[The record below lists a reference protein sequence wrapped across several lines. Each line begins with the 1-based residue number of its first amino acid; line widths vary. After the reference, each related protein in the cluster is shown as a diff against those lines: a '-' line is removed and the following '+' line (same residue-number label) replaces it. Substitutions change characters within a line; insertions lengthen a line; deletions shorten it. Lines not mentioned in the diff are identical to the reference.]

1 MLSKIERKIRLKV
14 SRKLSIVAIG
24 LFLVVGTITSYDII
38 QKHRSSET
46 VKMAQT
52 KQSNLVD
59 RLTSAT
65 GSTIH
70 VLNYSDLAIE
80 KMADVYQLSTQEKI
94 QEQLLQLIESQTAT
108 FTQPLIVSNPFLT
121 NTTGLYLA
129 FSTDEAVKISY
140 RIDAQGYPSF
150 EKNLKQNEE
159 YATSHQYQI
168 IGCIPNVDNLIT
180 LTATTQDGQQ
190 QQMQFHY
197 TPPKLSTTSEMN
209 YQLSKQESDESLSEG
224 LFAVIGNQAGEK
236 ATYLVDN
243 DGYIRAEMPIVNY
256 NSMRLVFNDQQEMF
270 MAVSDSKI
278 VKLNALGQVKQVIDL
293 ANTDYL
299 MHHDYILN
307 DKNQLIALATSKTA
321 KKQAGYVEDRI
332 ITIDLSTQEVTEIAN
347 FEELLPD
354 LYQKATGI
362 EEHSNNKGY
371 LDPVHINSLQLADNQ
386 QLLVSSRE
394 TSTILALKPD
404 EQGIYQVEYMM
415 GDEAIWQG
423 VGECGQLLLEK
434 EGSFTSQ
441 YGQHSITYETAEDLS
456 AGQYYL
462 SLFNN
467 NSTIMD
473 SRIDISLTEIAD
485 KTAGKT
491 SKYMKYLVDEKTNS
505 YKLVESFDVPYSAY
519 VSSVQNYQ
527 NHIIVDSGQQAT
539 FAEYTNSGKLIQR
552 FTQKTDT
559 KYLYRVYKYDF
570 KNYYFE

>member
-1 MLSKIERKIRLKV
+1 M

-354 LYQKATGI
+354 LYKKVTGI

-404 EQGIYQVEYMM
+404 EQGIHQLEYMM

>member
-1 MLSKIERKIRLKV
+1 MKV

-52 KQSNLVD
+52 TQSNLVD
-59 RLTSAT
+59 RLTSST
-65 GSTIH
+65 GSNIH
-70 VLNYSDLAIE
+70 VLDYSDLDIE
-80 KMADVYQLSTQEKI
+80 KVADVYQFETQEKI

-159 YATSHQYQI
+159 YSTSHQYQI
-168 IGCIPNVDNLIT
+168 IGCIPDVDNLIT

-190 QQMQFHY
+190 QQIQFHY
-197 TPPKLSTTSEMN
+197 TPPKLSTTSEIN
-209 YQLSKQESDESLSEG
+209 YQVSKQESDESLSEG

-256 NSMRLVFNDQQEMF
+256 NSMRLVINDQQEMF

-278 VKLNALGQVKQVIDL
+278 VKLNALGQVKQVLDL

-299 MHHDYILN
+299 IHHDYILN
-307 DKNQLIALATSKTA
+307 DKNQLVALATSKSA

-394 TSTILALKPD
+394 TSTIIALKPD
-404 EQGIYQVEYMM
+404 ENGAYQVEYMM

-462 SLFNN
+462 SFFNN

-473 SRIDISLTEIAD
+473 SRTDISLAEIAD

-491 SKYMKYLVDEKTNS
+491 SKYMKYLVDEKTHS

-539 FAEYTNSGKLIQR
+539 FAEYTNAGKLIQR

-570 KNYYFE
+570 KNYYFD

>member
-1 MLSKIERKIRLKV
+1 MSRKI
-14 SRKLSIVAIG
+14 SIVAIS

-46 VKMAQT
+46 VKIAQT
-52 KQSNLVD
+52 TQNNLVN

-70 VLNYSDLAIE
+70 ILNYSDLAIE

-94 QEQLLQLIESQTAT
+94 QEQLLQLIESQTPT

-256 NSMRLVFNDQQEMF
+256 NSMRLVFNNQQEMF

-278 VKLNALGQVKQVIDL
+278 VKLNALGQVKQVLDL

-299 MHHDYILN
+299 LHHDYILN

-371 LDPVHINSLQLADNQ
+371 LDPVHINSLQLTDNQ

-394 TSTILALKPD
+394 TSTILVLKPD

-462 SLFNN
+462 SFFNN

-473 SRIDISLTEIAD
+473 SRIDISLAKIAD

>member
-1 MLSKIERKIRLKV
+1 MKV

-80 KMADVYQLSTQEKI
+80 KMADVYQLSIQEKI

-150 EKNLKQNEE
+150 EKDLKQNEE

-278 VKLNALGQVKQVIDL
+278 VKLNALGQVKQVLDL

-299 MHHDYILN
+299 IHHDYILN

-371 LDPVHINSLQLADNQ
+371 LDPVHINSLQLTDNQ

-423 VGECGQLLLEK
+423 VGQCGQLLLEK

-473 SRIDISLTEIAD
+473 SRIDISLAEIAD

-491 SKYMKYLVDEKTNS
+491 SKYMKYLVDEKINS

-570 KNYYFE
+570 ENYYFE

>member
-1 MLSKIERKIRLKV
+1 MKV
-14 SRKLSIVAIG
+14 SRKLSIVAIS

-46 VKMAQT
+46 VKMART
-52 KQSNLVD
+52 TQSNLVN

-70 VLNYSDLAIE
+70 ILNYSDLAIE

-94 QEQLLQLIESQTAT
+94 QEQLLQLIESQTPT

-243 DGYIRAEMPIVNY
+243 NGYIRAEMPIVNY

-278 VKLNALGQVKQVIDL
+278 VKLNALGQVKQVLDL

-299 MHHDYILN
+299 LHHDYILN
-307 DKNQLIALATSKTA
+307 DKTQLIALATSKTA

-347 FEELLPD
+347 FEDLLPD

-371 LDPVHINSLQLADNQ
+371 LDPVHINSLQLTDNQ

-462 SLFNN
+462 SFFNN

-473 SRIDISLTEIAD
+473 SRIDISLAEIAD

>member
-1 MLSKIERKIRLKV
+1 MKV
-14 SRKLSIVAIG
+14 SRKLSIVAIS

-94 QEQLLQLIESQTAT
+94 QEQLLQLIESQTPT

-278 VKLNALGQVKQVIDL
+278 VKLNALGQVKQVLDL

-299 MHHDYILN
+299 IHHDYILN
-307 DKNQLIALATSKTA
+307 DKNQLIALATSKSA

-371 LDPVHINSLQLADNQ
+371 LDPVHINSLQLTDNQ

-415 GDEAIWQG
+415 GDEVIWQG

-462 SLFNN
+462 SFFNN
-467 NSTIMD
+467 NSIIMD
-473 SRIDISLTEIAD
+473 SRTDISLAEIAD
-485 KTAGKT
+485 ETAGKT
-491 SKYMKYLVDEKTNS
+491 SKYMKYLVDEKTDS

-570 KNYYFE
+570 KNYYFD

>member
-1 MLSKIERKIRLKV
+1 M

-256 NSMRLVFNDQQEMF
+256 NSMRLVFNNQQEMF

-278 VKLNALGQVKQVIDL
+278 VKLNALGQVKQVLDL

-299 MHHDYILN
+299 IHHDYILN

-404 EQGIYQVEYMM
+404 EQGIYQLEYMM

-423 VGECGQLLLEK
+423 VGECAQLLLEK

-462 SLFNN
+462 SFFNN

-473 SRIDISLTEIAD
+473 SRIDISLAKIAD

-491 SKYMKYLVDEKTNS
+491 SKYIKYLVDEKTNS

-539 FAEYTNSGKLIQR
+539 FAEYTSSGKMLQR

-570 KNYYFE
+570 KNYYFD

>member
-1 MLSKIERKIRLKV
+1 M
-14 SRKLSIVAIG
+14 
-24 LFLVVGTITSYDII
+24 
-38 QKHRSSET
+38 
-46 VKMAQT
+46 
-52 KQSNLVD
+52 
-59 RLTSAT
+59 
-65 GSTIH
+65 
-70 VLNYSDLAIE
+70 
-80 KMADVYQLSTQEKI
+80 
-94 QEQLLQLIESQTAT
+94 
-108 FTQPLIVSNPFLT
+108 
-121 NTTGLYLA
+121 
-129 FSTDEAVKISY
+129 
-140 RIDAQGYPSF
+140 
-150 EKNLKQNEE
+150 KQNEE

-278 VKLNALGQVKQVIDL
+278 VKLNALGQVKQVLDL

-299 MHHDYILN
+299 IHHDYILN

-371 LDPVHINSLQLADNQ
+371 LDPVHINSLQLTDNQ

-423 VGECGQLLLEK
+423 VGECAQLLLEK

-441 YGQHSITYETAEDLS
+441 YGQHSITHETAEDLS

-473 SRIDISLTEIAD
+473 SRTDISLAEIAD

>member
-1 MLSKIERKIRLKV
+1 MKV
-14 SRKLSIVAIG
+14 SRKLSIVAIS

-46 VKMAQT
+46 VKIAQT
-52 KQSNLVD
+52 TQNNLVN

-70 VLNYSDLAIE
+70 ILNYSDLAIE

-256 NSMRLVFNDQQEMF
+256 NSMRLVFNNQQEMF

-278 VKLNALGQVKQVIDL
+278 VKINALGQVKQVLDL

-299 MHHDYILN
+299 LHHDYILN

-371 LDPVHINSLQLADNQ
+371 LDPVHINSLQLTDNQ

-434 EGSFTSQ
+434 EGNFTSQ

-462 SLFNN
+462 SFFNN

-473 SRIDISLTEIAD
+473 SRIDISLAKIAD

-539 FAEYTNSGKLIQR
+539 FAEYTSSGKMIQR

-570 KNYYFE
+570 KNYYFD

>member
-1 MLSKIERKIRLKV
+1 M
-14 SRKLSIVAIG
+14 SRKLSIVVIS

-46 VKMAQT
+46 VKIAQT
-52 KQSNLVD
+52 TQNNLVN

-70 VLNYSDLAIE
+70 ILNYSDLAIE

-236 ATYLVDN
+236 VTYLVDN

-256 NSMRLVFNDQQEMF
+256 NSMRLVFNNQQEMF

-278 VKLNALGQVKQVIDL
+278 VKLNALGQVKQVLDL

-299 MHHDYILN
+299 LHHDYILN

-371 LDPVHINSLQLADNQ
+371 LDPVHINSLQLTDNQ
-386 QLLVSSRE
+386 QPLVSSRE
-394 TSTILALKPD
+394 TSTILVLKPD

-462 SLFNN
+462 SFFNN

-473 SRIDISLTEIAD
+473 SRIDISLAKIAD

-539 FAEYTNSGKLIQR
+539 FAEYTSSGKMIQR

-570 KNYYFE
+570 KNYYFD

>member
-1 MLSKIERKIRLKV
+1 MKV

-46 VKMAQT
+46 VKIAQT
-52 KQSNLVD
+52 TQNNLVN

-70 VLNYSDLAIE
+70 ILNYSDLAIE

-256 NSMRLVFNDQQEMF
+256 NSMRLVFNNQQEMF

-278 VKLNALGQVKQVIDL
+278 VKLNALGQVKQVLDL

-299 MHHDYILN
+299 LHHDYILN

-371 LDPVHINSLQLADNQ
+371 LDPVHINSLQLTDNQ

-394 TSTILALKPD
+394 TSTILVLKPD

-462 SLFNN
+462 SFFNN

-473 SRIDISLTEIAD
+473 SRIDISLAKIAD

>member
-1 MLSKIERKIRLKV
+1 M
-14 SRKLSIVAIG
+14 
-24 LFLVVGTITSYDII
+24 ITSHDII

-52 KQSNLVD
+52 TQGNLVN

-70 VLNYSDLAIE
+70 ILNYSDLAIE

-94 QEQLLQLIESQTAT
+94 QEQLLQLIESQTPT

-129 FSTDEAVKISY
+129 FSTEEAVKISY

-278 VKLNALGQVKQVIDL
+278 VKLNALGQVKQVLDL

-299 MHHDYILN
+299 IHHDYILN

-371 LDPVHINSLQLADNQ
+371 LDPVHINSLQLVDNQ

-473 SRIDISLTEIAD
+473 SRIDISLAEIAD

-539 FAEYTNSGKLIQR
+539 FAEYTSSGKMIQR

-570 KNYYFE
+570 KNYYFD

>member
-1 MLSKIERKIRLKV
+1 M

-190 QQMQFHY
+190 QQMLFHY

-256 NSMRLVFNDQQEMF
+256 NSMRLVFNNQQEMF

-278 VKLNALGQVKQVIDL
+278 VKLNALGQVKQVLDL

-299 MHHDYILN
+299 IHHDYILN

-404 EQGIYQVEYMM
+404 EQGIYQLEYMM

-423 VGECGQLLLEK
+423 VGECAQLLLEK

>member
-1 MLSKIERKIRLKV
+1 M

-52 KQSNLVD
+52 TQNNLVD

-159 YATSHQYQI
+159 YSTSHQYQI
-168 IGCIPNVDNLIT
+168 IGCIPDVDNLIT

-190 QQMQFHY
+190 QQIQFHY
-197 TPPKLSTTSEMN
+197 TPPKLSTTSEIN
-209 YQLSKQESDESLSEG
+209 YQVSKQESDESLSEG

-278 VKLNALGQVKQVIDL
+278 VKLNALGQVKQVLDL

-299 MHHDYILN
+299 LHHDYILN

-321 KKQAGYVEDRI
+321 KKQAGYVEDHI

-354 LYQKATGI
+354 LYKKATGI

-394 TSTILALKPD
+394 TSTIIALKPD
-404 EQGIYQVEYMM
+404 ENGAYQVEYMM

-441 YGQHSITYETAEDLS
+441 YGQQQKI
-456 AGQYYL
+456 
-462 SLFNN
+462 
-467 NSTIMD
+467 
-473 SRIDISLTEIAD
+473 
-485 KTAGKT
+485 
-491 SKYMKYLVDEKTNS
+491 
-505 YKLVESFDVPYSAY
+505 
-519 VSSVQNYQ
+519 YQ
-527 NHIIVDSGQQAT
+527 LANII
-539 FAEYTNSGKLIQR
+539 
-552 FTQKTDT
+552 
-559 KYLYRVYKYDF
+559 
-570 KNYYFE
+570 

>member
-1 MLSKIERKIRLKV
+1 MKV

-52 KQSNLVD
+52 TQSNLVD

-236 ATYLVDN
+236 VTYLVDN

-256 NSMRLVFNDQQEMF
+256 NSMRLVFNNQQEMF

-278 VKLNALGQVKQVIDL
+278 VKLNALGQVKQVLDL

-299 MHHDYILN
+299 LHHDYILN

-371 LDPVHINSLQLADNQ
+371 LDPVHINSLQLTDNQ

-394 TSTILALKPD
+394 TSTILVLKPD

-462 SLFNN
+462 SFFNN

-473 SRIDISLTEIAD
+473 SRIDISLAKIAD

>member
-1 MLSKIERKIRLKV
+1 M
-14 SRKLSIVAIG
+14 AIS

-52 KQSNLVD
+52 TQNNLVN

-70 VLNYSDLAIE
+70 ILNYSDMAIE
-80 KMADVYQLSTQEKI
+80 KMADVYQLSTQERI
-94 QEQLLQLIESQTAT
+94 QEQLLQLIESQTPT

-140 RIDAQGYPSF
+140 RIDAQGYPPF

-278 VKLNALGQVKQVIDL
+278 VKLNALGQVKQVLDL

-299 MHHDYILN
+299 IHHDYILN

-423 VGECGQLLLEK
+423 VGEYGQLLLEK

-473 SRIDISLTEIAD
+473 SRIDISLAEIAD

>member
-1 MLSKIERKIRLKV
+1 MKV
-14 SRKLSIVAIG
+14 SRKISIVAIS

-46 VKMAQT
+46 VKIAQT
-52 KQSNLVD
+52 TQNNLVN

-70 VLNYSDLAIE
+70 ILNYSDLAIE

-94 QEQLLQLIESQTAT
+94 QEQLLQLIESQTPT

-256 NSMRLVFNDQQEMF
+256 NSMRLVFNNQQEMF

-278 VKLNALGQVKQVIDL
+278 VKLNALGQVKQVLDL

-299 MHHDYILN
+299 LHHDYILN

-371 LDPVHINSLQLADNQ
+371 LDPVHINSLQLTDNQ

-462 SLFNN
+462 SFFNN

-473 SRIDISLTEIAD
+473 SRIDISLAEIAD

-519 VSSVQNYQ
+519 VSSIQNYQ

-539 FAEYTNSGKLIQR
+539 FAEYTSSGKMIQR

-559 KYLYRVYKYDF
+559 KYIYRVYKYDF
-570 KNYYFE
+570 KNYYFD

>member
-1 MLSKIERKIRLKV
+1 MKV
-14 SRKLSIVAIG
+14 SRKLSIVAIS

-52 KQSNLVD
+52 TQNNLVN

-70 VLNYSDLAIE
+70 ILNYSDMDIE
-80 KMADVYQLSTQEKI
+80 KMADVYQLSTQERI
-94 QEQLLQLIESQTAT
+94 QEQLLQLIESQTPT

-243 DGYIRAEMPIVNY
+243 DGYIRAEIPIVNY

-278 VKLNALGQVKQVIDL
+278 VKINALGQVKQVLDL

-299 MHHDYILN
+299 LHHDYILN

-371 LDPVHINSLQLADNQ
+371 LDPVHINSLQLTDNQ

-462 SLFNN
+462 SFFNN

-473 SRIDISLTEIAD
+473 SRIDISLAKIAD

-539 FAEYTNSGKLIQR
+539 FAEYTSSGKMIQR

-570 KNYYFE
+570 KNYYFD

>member
-1 MLSKIERKIRLKV
+1 MKV

-52 KQSNLVD
+52 TQSNLVD

-236 ATYLVDN
+236 VTYLVDN

-256 NSMRLVFNDQQEMF
+256 NSMRLVFNNQQEMF

-278 VKLNALGQVKQVIDL
+278 VKLNALGQVKQVLDL

-299 MHHDYILN
+299 LHHDYILN

-347 FEELLPD
+347 FEEVLPD

-371 LDPVHINSLQLADNQ
+371 LDPVHINSLQLTDNQ

-394 TSTILALKPD
+394 TSTILVLKPD

-462 SLFNN
+462 SFFNN

-473 SRIDISLTEIAD
+473 SRIDISLAKIAD

>member
-1 MLSKIERKIRLKV
+1 MSRKI
-14 SRKLSIVAIG
+14 SIVAIS

-46 VKMAQT
+46 VKIAQT
-52 KQSNLVD
+52 TQNNLVN

-70 VLNYSDLAIE
+70 ILNYSDLAIE

-94 QEQLLQLIESQTAT
+94 QEQLLQLIESQTPT

-256 NSMRLVFNDQQEMF
+256 NSMRLVFNNQQEMF

-278 VKLNALGQVKQVIDL
+278 VKLNALGQVKQVLDL

-299 MHHDYILN
+299 LHHDYILN

-321 KKQAGYVEDRI
+321 KKQAGYVEDCI

-371 LDPVHINSLQLADNQ
+371 LDPVHINSLQLTDNQ

-462 SLFNN
+462 SFFNN

-473 SRIDISLTEIAD
+473 SRIDISLAEIAD

-519 VSSVQNYQ
+519 VSSIQNYQ

-539 FAEYTNSGKLIQR
+539 FAEYTSSGKMIQR

-559 KYLYRVYKYDF
+559 KYISRVYKYDF
-570 KNYYFE
+570 KNYYFD

>member
-1 MLSKIERKIRLKV
+1 M
-14 SRKLSIVAIG
+14 
-24 LFLVVGTITSYDII
+24 ITSHDII

-52 KQSNLVD
+52 TQGNLVN

-70 VLNYSDLAIE
+70 ILNYSDLAIE

-94 QEQLLQLIESQTAT
+94 QEQLLQLIESQTPT

-129 FSTDEAVKISY
+129 FSTEEAVKISY

-256 NSMRLVFNDQQEMF
+256 NSMRLVFNNQQEMF

-278 VKLNALGQVKQVIDL
+278 VKLNALGQVKQVLDL

-299 MHHDYILN
+299 IHHDYILN

-404 EQGIYQVEYMM
+404 EQGIYQLEYMM

-423 VGECGQLLLEK
+423 VGECAQLLLEK

-462 SLFNN
+462 SFFNN

-473 SRIDISLTEIAD
+473 SRIDISLAKIAD

-491 SKYMKYLVDEKTNS
+491 SKYIKYLVDEKTNS
-505 YKLVESFDVPYSAY
+505 YKLVESFDVPYSAH

-539 FAEYTNSGKLIQR
+539 FAEYTSSGKMIQR
-552 FTQKTDT
+552 FTQKIDT

-570 KNYYFE
+570 KNYYFD

>member
-1 MLSKIERKIRLKV
+1 MKV

-65 GSTIH
+65 ESTIH

-256 NSMRLVFNDQQEMF
+256 NSMRLVFNNQQEMF

-278 VKLNALGQVKQVIDL
+278 VKLNALGQVKQVLDL

-299 MHHDYILN
+299 IHHDYILN

-404 EQGIYQVEYMM
+404 EQGIYQLEYMM

-423 VGECGQLLLEK
+423 VGECAQLLLEK

-462 SLFNN
+462 SFFNN

-473 SRIDISLTEIAD
+473 SRIDISLAKIAD

-491 SKYMKYLVDEKTNS
+491 SKYIKYLVDEKTNS

-527 NHIIVDSGQQAT
+527 NHIVVDSGQQAT
-539 FAEYTNSGKLIQR
+539 FAEYTSSGKMLQR

-570 KNYYFE
+570 KNYYFD

>member
-1 MLSKIERKIRLKV
+1 M
-14 SRKLSIVAIG
+14 AIS

-46 VKMAQT
+46 VKIAQT
-52 KQSNLVD
+52 TQNNLVN

-70 VLNYSDLAIE
+70 ILNYSDLAIE

-129 FSTDEAVKISY
+129 FSTDEAEKISY

-256 NSMRLVFNDQQEMF
+256 NSMRLVFNNQQEMF

-278 VKLNALGQVKQVIDL
+278 VKLNALGQVKQVLDL

-299 MHHDYILN
+299 LHHDYILN

-371 LDPVHINSLQLADNQ
+371 LDPVHINSLQLTDNQ

-394 TSTILALKPD
+394 TSTILVLKPD

-423 VGECGQLLLEK
+423 VGEFGQLLLEK

-462 SLFNN
+462 SFFNN

-473 SRIDISLTEIAD
+473 SRIDISLAKIAD

>member
-1 MLSKIERKIRLKV
+1 M

-52 KQSNLVD
+52 TQSNLVD

-256 NSMRLVFNDQQEMF
+256 NSMRLVFNNQQEMF

-278 VKLNALGQVKQVIDL
+278 VKLNALGQVKQVLDL

-299 MHHDYILN
+299 LHHDYILN

-321 KKQAGYVEDRI
+321 KKQADYVEDRI

-371 LDPVHINSLQLADNQ
+371 LDPVHINSLQLTDNQ

-423 VGECGQLLLEK
+423 VGECTQLLLEK

-462 SLFNN
+462 SFFNN

-473 SRIDISLTEIAD
+473 SRIDISLAKIAD

>member
-1 MLSKIERKIRLKV
+1 M
-14 SRKLSIVAIG
+14 SRKLSIVAIS

-52 KQSNLVD
+52 TQSNLVD

-94 QEQLLQLIESQTAT
+94 QEQLLQLIESQTPT

-256 NSMRLVFNDQQEMF
+256 NSMRLVFNNQQEMF

-278 VKLNALGQVKQVIDL
+278 VKINALGQVKQVLDL

-299 MHHDYILN
+299 LHHDYILN

-371 LDPVHINSLQLADNQ
+371 LDPVHINSLQLTDNQ

-462 SLFNN
+462 SFFNN

-473 SRIDISLTEIAD
+473 SRIDISLAKIAD

-491 SKYMKYLVDEKTNS
+491 SKYMKYLVDKKTNS

>member
-1 MLSKIERKIRLKV
+1 MKV

-46 VKMAQT
+46 VKIAQT
-52 KQSNLVD
+52 TQNNLVN

-70 VLNYSDLAIE
+70 ILNYSDLAIE

-236 ATYLVDN
+236 VTYLVDN

-256 NSMRLVFNDQQEMF
+256 NSMRLVFNNQQEMF

-278 VKLNALGQVKQVIDL
+278 VKLNALGQVKQVLDL

-299 MHHDYILN
+299 LHHDYILN

-371 LDPVHINSLQLADNQ
+371 LDPVHINSLQLTDNQ

-394 TSTILALKPD
+394 TSTILVLKPD

-462 SLFNN
+462 SFFNN

-473 SRIDISLTEIAD
+473 SRIDISLAKIAD

>member
-1 MLSKIERKIRLKV
+1 M

-52 KQSNLVD
+52 TQNNLVN

-70 VLNYSDLAIE
+70 ILNYSDLAIE
-80 KMADVYQLSTQEKI
+80 KMADVYQLSTQERI
-94 QEQLLQLIESQTAT
+94 QEQLLQLIESQTPT

-190 QQMQFHY
+190 KQMQFHY

-256 NSMRLVFNDQQEMF
+256 NSMRLVFNNQQEMF

-278 VKLNALGQVKQVIDL
+278 VKLNALGQVKQVLDL

-299 MHHDYILN
+299 IHHDYILN

-371 LDPVHINSLQLADNQ
+371 LDPVHSNSLQLTDNQ

-462 SLFNN
+462 SFFNN

-473 SRIDISLTEIAD
+473 SRIDISLAKIAD

-539 FAEYTNSGKLIQR
+539 FAEYTSSGKMIQR

-570 KNYYFE
+570 KNYYFD

>member
-1 MLSKIERKIRLKV
+1 MKV

-256 NSMRLVFNDQQEMF
+256 NSMRLVFNNQQEMF

-278 VKLNALGQVKQVIDL
+278 VKLNALGQVKQVLDL

-299 MHHDYILN
+299 IHHDYILN

-404 EQGIYQVEYMM
+404 EQGIYQLEYMM

-423 VGECGQLLLEK
+423 VGECAQLLLEK

-462 SLFNN
+462 SFFNN

-473 SRIDISLTEIAD
+473 SRIDISLAKIAD

-491 SKYMKYLVDEKTNS
+491 SKYIKYLVDEKTNS

-539 FAEYTNSGKLIQR
+539 FAEYTSSGKMLQR

-570 KNYYFE
+570 KNYYFD

>member
-1 MLSKIERKIRLKV
+1 MKV
-14 SRKLSIVAIG
+14 SRKFSIVAIG

-46 VKMAQT
+46 VKMVQT
-52 KQSNLVD
+52 TQSNLVD

-197 TPPKLSTTSEMN
+197 TPPR
-209 YQLSKQESDESLSEG
+209 
-224 LFAVIGNQAGEK
+224 
-236 ATYLVDN
+236 
-243 DGYIRAEMPIVNY
+243 YIRAEMPIVNY
-256 NSMRLVFNDQQEMF
+256 NSIRLVFNNQQEMF

-278 VKLNALGQVKQVIDL
+278 VKINALGKVKQVLDL

-299 MHHDYILN
+299 IHHDYILN

-347 FEELLPD
+347 FEELFPD

-371 LDPVHINSLQLADNQ
+371 LDPVHINSLQLTDNQ
-386 QLLVSSRE
+386 QLLVSSRK
-394 TSTILALKPD
+394 TSTIIALKPD
-404 EQGIYQVEYMM
+404 ENGAYQVEYMM

-441 YGQHSITYETAEDLS
+441 YGQHSITHETAEDFS

-462 SLFNN
+462 SFFNN

-473 SRIDISLTEIAD
+473 SRTDISLAEIAD
-485 KTAGKT
+485 ETAGKT

-539 FAEYTNSGKLIQR
+539 FAEYTSSGKMIQR

-570 KNYYFE
+570 KNYYFD

>member
-1 MLSKIERKIRLKV
+1 M
-14 SRKLSIVAIG
+14 SRKLSIVAIS

-52 KQSNLVD
+52 TQSNLVD

-94 QEQLLQLIESQTAT
+94 QEQLLQLIESQTPT

-278 VKLNALGQVKQVIDL
+278 VKLNALGQVKQVLDL

-299 MHHDYILN
+299 LHHDYILN

-371 LDPVHINSLQLADNQ
+371 LDPVHINSLQLTDNQ

-462 SLFNN
+462 SFFNN

-473 SRIDISLTEIAD
+473 SRIDISLAKIAD

>member
-1 MLSKIERKIRLKV
+1 MKV

-65 GSTIH
+65 GSTIR

-256 NSMRLVFNDQQEMF
+256 NSMRLVFNNQQEMF

-278 VKLNALGQVKQVIDL
+278 VKLNALGQVKQVLDL
-293 ANTDYL
+293 ADTDYL
-299 MHHDYILN
+299 IHHDYILD

-371 LDPVHINSLQLADNQ
+371 LDPVHINSLQLTDNQ

-473 SRIDISLTEIAD
+473 SRIDISLAEIAD
-485 KTAGKT
+485 KTAGKN
-491 SKYMKYLVDEKTNS
+491 SKYMKYLVDEKRNS
-505 YKLVESFDVPYSAY
+505 YKLMESFDVPYSAY

-539 FAEYTNSGKLIQR
+539 FAEYTSSGKMIQR

-570 KNYYFE
+570 KNYYFD

>member
-1 MLSKIERKIRLKV
+1 MKV
-14 SRKLSIVAIG
+14 PRKLSILAIG
-24 LFLVVGTITSYDII
+24 LFLVVGMLTSFYFIPKN
-38 QKHRSSET
+38 QSSET
-46 VKMAQT
+46 VKIAQT
-52 KQSNLVD
+52 TQSNLVD
-59 RLTSAT
+59 RLTSST
-65 GSTIH
+65 GSNIH
-70 VLNYSDLAIE
+70 VLDYSDLDIE
-80 KMADVYQLSTQEKI
+80 KVADVYQFATQEKI
-94 QEQLLQLIESQTAT
+94 QEQLLQLIESQTPT
-108 FTQPLIVSNPFLT
+108 FTQPLIVSNPLLT

-197 TPPKLSTTSEMN
+197 TPPKLSTTSEIN
-209 YQLSKQESDESLSEG
+209 YQVSKQESDESLSEG

-256 NSMRLVFNDQQEMF
+256 NSMRLVINDQQEMF

-278 VKLNALGQVKQVIDL
+278 VKLNALGLVKQVLDL

-299 MHHDYILN
+299 LHHDYILN
-307 DKNQLIALATSKTA
+307 DKNQLVALATSRSA

-404 EQGIYQVEYMM
+404 EQGTYQVEYMM

-462 SLFNN
+462 SFFNN

-473 SRIDISLTEIAD
+473 SRIDISLAEIAD
-485 KTAGKT
+485 KTVGKI
-491 SKYMKYLVDEKTNS
+491 SKYTKYLVDEKTNS

-539 FAEYTNSGKLIQR
+539 FAEYTSSGKMIQR

-559 KYLYRVYKYDF
+559 KYIYRVYKYDF
-570 KNYYFE
+570 KNYYFD

>member
-1 MLSKIERKIRLKV
+1 MKV
-14 SRKLSIVAIG
+14 SRKLSIVAIS
-24 LFLVVGTITSYDII
+24 LFLVVGMITSYDII

-52 KQSNLVD
+52 TQNNLVN

-70 VLNYSDLAIE
+70 ILNYSDLAIE

-94 QEQLLQLIESQTAT
+94 QEQLLQLIESQTPT

-190 QQMQFHY
+190 KQMQFHY

-256 NSMRLVFNDQQEMF
+256 NSMRLVFNNQQEMF

-278 VKLNALGQVKQVIDL
+278 VKLNALGQVKQVLDL

-299 MHHDYILN
+299 IHHDYILN

-371 LDPVHINSLQLADNQ
+371 LDPVHINSLQLTDNQ

-462 SLFNN
+462 SFFNN

-473 SRIDISLTEIAD
+473 SRIDISLAKIAD

-539 FAEYTNSGKLIQR
+539 FAEYTSSGKMIQR

-570 KNYYFE
+570 KNYYFD

>member
-1 MLSKIERKIRLKV
+1 M
-14 SRKLSIVAIG
+14 SRKLSIVAIS

-38 QKHRSSET
+38 QKHRLSET

-52 KQSNLVD
+52 TQSNLVN

-80 KMADVYQLSTQEKI
+80 KMADVYQLSIQEKI

-150 EKNLKQNEE
+150 EKDLKQNEE

-278 VKLNALGQVKQVIDL
+278 VKLNALGQVKQVLDL

-299 MHHDYILN
+299 IHHDYILN

-473 SRIDISLTEIAD
+473 SRIDISLAEIAD

-539 FAEYTNSGKLIQR
+539 FAEYTSSGKMIQR

-570 KNYYFE
+570 KNYYFD

>member
-1 MLSKIERKIRLKV
+1 M
-14 SRKLSIVAIG
+14 SRKLSIVAIS

-52 KQSNLVD
+52 TQNNLVN

-70 VLNYSDLAIE
+70 ILNYSDLAIE

-278 VKLNALGQVKQVIDL
+278 VKLNALGQVKQVLDL

-299 MHHDYILN
+299 LHHDYILN

-371 LDPVHINSLQLADNQ
+371 LDPVHINSLQLTDNQ

-462 SLFNN
+462 SFFNN

-473 SRIDISLTEIAD
+473 SRIDISLAEIAD

>member
-1 MLSKIERKIRLKV
+1 MKV
-14 SRKLSIVAIG
+14 SRKLSIVAIS
-24 LFLVVGTITSYDII
+24 LFLVVGMITSYDII

-80 KMADVYQLSTQEKI
+80 KMADVYQLSIQEKI

-180 LTATTQDGQQ
+180 LTAITQDGQQ

-278 VKLNALGQVKQVIDL
+278 VKLNALGQVKQVLDL

-299 MHHDYILN
+299 IHHDYILN

-473 SRIDISLTEIAD
+473 SRIDISLAEIAD

-539 FAEYTNSGKLIQR
+539 FAEYTSSGKMIQR

-570 KNYYFE
+570 KNYYFD

>member
-1 MLSKIERKIRLKV
+1 M

-52 KQSNLVD
+52 TQNNLVD

-236 ATYLVDN
+236 VTYLVDN

-256 NSMRLVFNDQQEMF
+256 NSMRLVFNNQQEMF

-278 VKLNALGQVKQVIDL
+278 VKLNALGQVKQVLDL

-299 MHHDYILN
+299 LHHDYILN

-371 LDPVHINSLQLADNQ
+371 LDPVHINSLQLTDNQ

-394 TSTILALKPD
+394 TSTILVLKPD

-462 SLFNN
+462 SFFNN

-473 SRIDISLTEIAD
+473 SRIDISLAKIAD

>member
-1 MLSKIERKIRLKV
+1 M
-14 SRKLSIVAIG
+14 SRKLSIVAIS

-52 KQSNLVD
+52 TQNNLVN

-70 VLNYSDLAIE
+70 ILNYSDLAIE
-80 KMADVYQLSTQEKI
+80 KMADVYQLSTQERI
-94 QEQLLQLIESQTAT
+94 QEQLLQLIESQTPT

-278 VKLNALGQVKQVIDL
+278 VKINALGQVKQVLDL

-299 MHHDYILN
+299 LHHDYILN

-371 LDPVHINSLQLADNQ
+371 LDPVHINSLQLTDNQ

-434 EGSFTSQ
+434 EGNFTSQ

-462 SLFNN
+462 SFFNN

-473 SRIDISLTEIAD
+473 SRIDISLAKIAD

-539 FAEYTNSGKLIQR
+539 FAEYTSSGKMIQR

-570 KNYYFE
+570 KNYYFD

>member
-1 MLSKIERKIRLKV
+1 MKV
-14 SRKLSIVAIG
+14 SRKLSIVAIS
-24 LFLVVGTITSYDII
+24 LFLVVGTMTSYDII

-52 KQSNLVD
+52 TQNNLVN

-70 VLNYSDLAIE
+70 ILNYSDLAIE
-80 KMADVYQLSTQEKI
+80 KMADVYQLSTQERI
-94 QEQLLQLIESQTAT
+94 QEQLLQLIESQTPT

-278 VKLNALGQVKQVIDL
+278 VKINALGQVKQVLDL

-299 MHHDYILN
+299 LHHDYILN

-371 LDPVHINSLQLADNQ
+371 LDPVHINSLQLTDNQ

-434 EGSFTSQ
+434 EGNFTSQ

-462 SLFNN
+462 SFFNN

-473 SRIDISLTEIAD
+473 SRIDISLAKIAD

-539 FAEYTNSGKLIQR
+539 FAEYTSSGKMIQR

-570 KNYYFE
+570 KNYYFD